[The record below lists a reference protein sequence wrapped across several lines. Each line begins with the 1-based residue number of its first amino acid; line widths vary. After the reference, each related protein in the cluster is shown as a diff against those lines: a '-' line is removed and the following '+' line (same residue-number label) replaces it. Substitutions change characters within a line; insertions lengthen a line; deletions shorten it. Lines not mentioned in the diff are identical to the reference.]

1 MAILFDW
8 YENPKNKERQNEELT
23 LHPRIRLNGHRRVT
37 KVHTR
42 ILFADRNGCF
52 GCARCPV
59 ALYGTGI
66 G

>member
-23 LHPRIRLNGHRRVT
+23 LHPAERLHGHCRVA
-37 KVHTR
+37 KVHTG

-52 GCARCPV
+52 GCARCSV
-59 ALYGTGI
+59 ALHGTGI